1 MFNSA
6 HTRLSRHAAQIV
18 AIAALFLNGARPA
31 AAAEASPWDD
41 GFHSGVRLI
50 AAAARQDGG
59 KPVLRAGIEFR
70 LDRGWKTYWRYPGD
84 SGVPPRFD
92 FARSENAKAITVRW
106 PAPHRFS
113 DDSGQSIGYKDH
125 LVLPLAV
132 EPKDASRPVTLRLA
146 LDYAVCE
153 KLCVPADGKAE
164 LVLAG
169 SPTSHEAALAAAER
183 RVPARRMLGE
193 GADVAIRAV
202 TRETPERIV
211 VDVAAQ
217 GDAPVDLFAEG
228 PTAEWALPLPEPV
241 AGAPAG
247 LHRFAVTLDGL
258 PPGAKAAG
266 AELTLTAV
274 AGEAAIEVIYRLD

>member
-1 MFNSA
+1 
-6 HTRLSRHAAQIV
+6 
-18 AIAALFLNGARPA
+18 
-31 AAAEASPWDD
+31 
-41 GFHSGVRLI
+41 
-50 AAAARQDGG
+50 
-59 KPVLRAGIEFR
+59 
-70 LDRGWKTYWRYPGD
+70 
-84 SGVPPRFD
+84 D

-113 DDSGQSIGYKDH
+113 DDSGQSVGYKDH

-169 SPTSHEAALAAAER
+169 SPTSHEAAIAAAER
-183 RVPARRMLGE
+183 RVPAPRMLGE

-228 PTAEWALPLPEPV
+228 PTADWPLPCPARA

-274 AGEAAIEVIYRLD
+274 AGEAAIEVMYRLD